1 MLTEQPE
8 NLDTRQRVGSSH
20 YRLGITSGQQ
30 SAAAFAA
37 GTIGDLAHRMKH
49 YSESLK
55 LRMELAET
63 DPKDAQTQV
72 ELLLSHARLGH
83 AKQVERIAERLLEQA
98 GRDRQVLFQVA
109 CAYAILAD
117 GPDDA
122 DGFRNQAFFVLRK
135 LSEIGWKD
143 PVALETD
150 PDMDSIRRDKRFR
163 EILK

>member
-1 MLTEQPE
+1 M
-8 NLDTRQRVGSSH
+8 N
-20 YRLGITSGQQ
+20 
-30 SAAAFAA
+30 
-37 GTIGDLAHRMKH
+37 H

-55 LRMELAET
+55 LRMELAEI

-72 ELLLSHARLGH
+72 ELILSHARMGH
-83 AKQVERIAERLLEQA
+83 AKVVERMAERLLEQV

-117 GPDDA
+117 GQGDA
-122 DGFRNQAFFVLRK
+122 AGYRNQAFFVLRK

-150 PDMDSIRRDKRFR
+150 PDLESIRGDKRFR
-163 EILK
+163 EILGK